1 MSTIRVERYHPA
13 LVALHWALAVLIIFD
28 LGIASLVLVHIP
40 NDAPMK
46 IEGLRSHMIGGL
58 LILTFMLIRLAV
70 RTKTAKPAE
79 APTGSALLDHVA
91 WWSHRLLYVTV
102 FAMVASGLIMGLQA
116 HVPDVVFFGRGQLP
130 PDFWVFPLRGVH
142 YVLSRLLMA
151 LIALHICGAFYHVI
165 LRRDRLFRRVWF
177 GRRFQETTP
186 ASAQRLRAASF
197 WDYAPWLNRAILA
210 LPLLLFVLI
219 GFKYLATPDKVATAS
234 GMLLRSQAAVTDL
247 RVEGALFFALA
258 ALTLASLLDTRR
270 ILAGLGLIATV
281 VGFVTAAR
289 ILGYVVDGP
298 AAETTFKLVPEV
310 VLLTLSSAGILVE
323 LGRRRHLARAPHR
336 DLDRDLGATIVH
348 PGAAMTSV
356 LTVRQR

>member
-1 MSTIRVERYHPA
+1 MNTIRVERYHPA

-40 NDAPMK
+40 NDAAMK
-46 IEGLRSHMIGGL
+46 IEALRSHTIGGF
-58 LILTFMLIRLAV
+58 LILAFMLVRLAV
-70 RTKTAKPAE
+70 RTNTAKPAE
-79 APTGSALLDHVA
+79 APTGSALLDQVA

-102 FAMVASGLIMGLQA
+102 FGMVASGLIMGLQA
-116 HVPDVVFFGRGQLP
+116 HVPQVVFFGRGQLP
-130 PDFWVFPLRGVH
+130 PDFWVFPLRTVH
-142 YVLSRLLMA
+142 YALSRLLMA

-165 LRRDRLFRRVWF
+165 VRRDQLFRRVWF
-177 GRRFQETTP
+177 GRRFANQTAP
-186 ASAQRLRAASF
+186 ALARRSPAVSF

-247 RVEGALFFALA
+247 RVEGAVFFALA

-310 VLLTLSSAGILVE
+310 VLLTLSSAGIVVE
-323 LGRRRHLARAPHR
+323 LGRRRHLGRVPHQ
-336 DLDRDLGATIVH
+336 DLGA
-348 PGAAMTSV
+348 PLRAPM
-356 LTVRQR
+356 VR